1 MGIKLHEALRED
13 GSHYSWC
20 FYCPGCEGLHQCDD
34 RWTFNGDKE
43 KPTFGG
49 SILVHEVPRE
59 QLANGSSLGVV
70 VQSYKG
76 RPRCHSFVADG
87 RIEFLSDSTH
97 ELRGQTVDLP
107 DWDSVRD
114 PYG

>member
-1 MGIKLHEALRED
+1 VGIKLHETVRPD
-13 GSHYSWC
+13 GSHYAWG
-20 FYCPGCEGLHQCDD
+20 FYCPGCKGLHQCDD

-43 KPTFGG
+43 KPTFRA
-49 SILVHEVPRE
+49 SILVYEVPGDPIDG
-59 QLANGSSLGVV
+59 ASYAGS
-70 VQSYKG
+70 
-76 RPRCHSFVADG
+76 PRCHSFVTDG
-87 RIEFLSDSTH
+87 RIEYLSDSTH